1 MADGR
6 HFGKKV
12 LSPYIR
18 SCLTA
23 FNEIWYGDAYWH
35 AGDRQ
40 LKFRIFENRHKYE
53 IVCPIW
59 TKFDPLTQM

>member
-1 MADGR
+1 MVQIRPNKPEMADSR

-12 LSPYIR
+12 KSPYLR
-18 SCLTA
+18 SRVTA

-40 LKFRIFENRHKYE
+40 LKF
-53 IVCPIW
+53 
-59 TKFDPLTQM
+59 